1 MSRTPA
7 CLAALLL
14 TGCVRAPGGPT
25 AVFDPDGDGFYS
37 TPWPADARLN
47 EAGNPD
53 WSSFPNP
60 TQLELLDAFL
70 AVGDRTPGFGHNAP
84 IYFRVDDQLDPALLP
99 TAQQS
104 LDPRSP
110 LQLVDVDPRSP
121 TWGQRVPLRWEQWD
135 AQGTYI
141 EPGLVAVSPLPGFPL
156 RPRTTYAL
164 VVTTAIASPSTDFE
178 AAWESG
184 SWAETL
190 RPLRDSLPILGL
202 DRADVALATTF
213 TTGDPLATME
223 VMARFLDER
232 VSPPTFRR
240 ELEFR
245 YDLGTY
251 DVYRTDYTT
260 PVFMQGERPYDQ
272 SGGDFGFREDGMPQ
286 VVEWDD
292 MRMSVVL
299 PQDRGPAPE
308 TGWPVMVYLHGTGG
322 NYRTYC
328 NSDRDLEVAQW
339 LAPLGVVGLG
349 IDLPLHGPRGNDD
362 TIIDLHSFNVLQP
375 DSALHIHRQ
384 AAIDLLYLLDGLTEG
399 QVVLETPEGEPV
411 PLYPDRIV
419 VMGHSQG
426 ALTTSIALPWAG
438 EAIDGAVLSGGGGLL
453 AITAVER
460 DADFDFPALITGL
473 LGFADD
479 EPLSEMHPVLGLVQ
493 SLVEPT
499 DPINYARYWYAEDG
513 GYTNSE
519 PTPVLHLSGI
529 RDDATPY
536 RTAEALAAA
545 AGMPFAGERFA
556 KAEGLL
562 LAGLDSQSFPVSDN
576 LTDWNGQ
583 PITAGLSQ
591 WADGTHFVVFEEP
604 DARDLVRNFVY
615 GTLQGDGPVID
626 EGPPPLEED
635 EAP

>member
-1 MSRTPA
+1 
-7 CLAALLL
+7 
-14 TGCVRAPGGPT
+14 
-25 AVFDPDGDGFYS
+25 
-37 TPWPADARLN
+37 
-47 EAGNPD
+47 
-53 WSSFPNP
+53 
-60 TQLELLDAFL
+60 
-70 AVGDRTPGFGHNAP
+70 
-84 IYFRVDDQLDPALLP
+84 
-99 TAQQS
+99 
-104 LDPRSP
+104 
-110 LQLVDVDPRSP
+110 
-121 TWGQRVPLRWEQWD
+121 
-135 AQGTYI
+135 
-141 EPGLVAVSPLPGFPL
+141 
-156 RPRTTYAL
+156 
-164 VVTTAIASPSTDFE
+164 
-178 AAWESG
+178 
-184 SWAETL
+184 
-190 RPLRDSLPILGL
+190 
-202 DRADVALATTF
+202 
-213 TTGDPLATME
+213 
-223 VMARFLDER
+223 
-232 VSPPTFRR
+232 
-240 ELEFR
+240 
-245 YDLGTY
+245 
-251 DVYRTDYTT
+251 
-260 PVFMQGERPYDQ
+260 
-272 SGGDFGFREDGMPQ
+272 
-286 VVEWDD
+286 
-292 MRMSVVL
+292 
-299 PQDRGPAPE
+299 
-308 TGWPVMVYLHGTGG
+308 
-322 NYRTYC
+322 
-328 NSDRDLEVAQW
+328 
-339 LAPLGVVGLG
+339 
-349 IDLPLHGPRGNDD
+349 
-362 TIIDLHSFNVLQP
+362 VLQP